1 LLTLSTPFVFL
12 LAAAAAAPQPLPWIE
27 PVPADAAE
35 ARLAQIQQSR
45 GFAGPAASAAEL
57 LRLAEENPGTRS
69 AGLARLAAG
78 LALLEAERPSEAAAA
93 LRRADVARTALVDHA
108 FLSLGRALA
117 AAGDASAPAAYVEAA
132 QARPQGPL
140 ACPARLLAGEA
151 LLEKEPARA
160 LAALEPA
167 TQACGRRPALL
178 LLLARARL
186 ATGDRRGAAQLY
198 DELDRDFPARD
209 EGRDAARALPKL
221 ASSLPR
227 RTPAEAA
234 ARSLTKAAALA
245 RAGRHTDA
253 LRLLGALPLKQ
264 LPPADADAARV
275 LRARSHLAR
284 GASRQ
289 AEAVLEAVPAGS
301 PHEAEAAFLLARI
314 QARSLKSVDGYED
327 VAARFPGSPWAEEA
341 LVALGNHF
349 QKDALHDDALPHYRR
364 LIEAFPDGRYV
375 ERATW
380 RVGLGDLREGRHEEA
395 AVAMERLARTRPRAS
410 ITPGLLYW
418 SGRARLQ
425 LGQTDRARTLY
436 DEVVRRFKHSYHGQ
450 RAQEAL
456 EAQPPPAPEVT
467 LAADAGS
474 VAAPTAAAP
483 VAIAAPDDPLSADDR
498 ERLRQLLLIGRLD
511 EAADEARALNGSR
524 TALATL
530 AFVENRRGRLRPAIN
545 AMKRALPEWVGEA
558 GDQLPLEVWKI
569 LFPLEHADLLVRS
582 ADAQGLDPALVAALI
597 CQESTFDPGA
607 VSVAGARGL
616 MQIMPATG
624 RSLARSLKVRYSR
637 GKLHDPAVA
646 LSFGTHYLK
655 GLLDDFGGRPELALA
670 AYNAGPH
677 RVAAWT
683 AEDPAISAEDFIES
697 IPFTETRFYVTAILG
712 AREEYRRLYGLV
724 PAEARGKA
732 AP

>member
-1 LLTLSTPFVFL
+1 MILTTPFVFL
-12 LAAAAAAPQPLPWIE
+12 LAAASAAGQPLPWVE

-35 ARLAQIQQSR
+35 ARLAQIGQAR
-45 GFAGPAASAAEL
+45 GFAGPAGSAAEL
-57 LRLAEENPGTRS
+57 LRLAEESAGTRA
-69 AGLARLAAG
+69 AGLARFAAG
-78 LALLEAERPSEAAAA
+78 LALLEAERPAEAAAA
-93 LRRADVARTALVDHA
+93 LRHEDVARTALVDHA

-151 LLEKEPARA
+151 LLEKQPARA
-160 LAALEPA
+160 LGVLEPA
-167 TQACGRRPALL
+167 TQPCGRRPELL
-178 LLLARARL
+178 LLLARSRL
-186 ATGDRRGAAQLY
+186 ATGDRRGAALLY

-209 EGRDAARALPKL
+209 QGRDARRALRKL
-221 ASSLPR
+221 ASSLPK
-227 RTPAEAA
+227 RTPAESA
-234 ARSLTKAAALA
+234 ARSFAKAGALA
-245 RAGRHTDA
+245 RAGRHTEA
-253 LRLLGALPLKQ
+253 LRLLGALRLERLQ
-264 LPPADADAARV
+264 PAEADAARV

-284 GASRQ
+284 GASRR
-289 AEAVLEAVPAGS
+289 AEAVLEAVPTGS

-327 VAARFPGSPWAEEA
+327 VVARFPGSPWAEEA

-380 RVGLGDLREGRHEEA
+380 RVGLGDLRAGRHEQA
-395 AVAMERLARTRPRAS
+395 AGAMERLARARPRAS

-418 SGRARLQ
+418 SARARLLLSQ
-425 LGQTDRARTLY
+425 SDRARALL
-436 DEVVRRFKHSYHGQ
+436 DEVVRRFKHSYHGR
-450 RAQEAL
+450 RAQDAL
-456 EAQPPPAPEVT
+456 AALPPA
-467 LAADAGS
+467 
-474 VAAPTAAAP
+474 APAVTAATDASDAQAP
-483 VAIAAPDDPLSADDR
+483 VTAPPALAAPDDPLPPEDR
-498 ERLRQLLLIGRLD
+498 ERLRQLLLIGRFE

-530 AFVENRRGRLRPAIN
+530 ALAESRRGRLRPAIN

-558 GDQLPLEVWKI
+558 GDQLPSEVWKV
-569 LFPLEHADLLVRS
+569 LFPLEHEEPLLRN
-582 ADAQGLDPALVAALI
+582 ARARGLDPALVAALI

-637 GKLHDPAVA
+637 ARLHDPSVA
-646 LSFGTHYLK
+646 LAFGTHYLK
-655 GLLDDFGGRPELALA
+655 GLLDDFGERPELALA

-697 IPFTETRFYVTAILG
+697 IPFTETRFYVTSILG

-724 PAEARGKA
+724 PLGEQDEA